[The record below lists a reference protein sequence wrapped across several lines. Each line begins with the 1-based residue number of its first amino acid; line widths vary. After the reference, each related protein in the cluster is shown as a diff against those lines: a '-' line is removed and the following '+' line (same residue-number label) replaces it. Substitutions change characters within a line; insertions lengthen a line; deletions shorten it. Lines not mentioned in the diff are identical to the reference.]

1 MITKQLI
8 RLSGDKVEFY
18 NLYWDLSEIFQ
29 LKWVLNRFKS
39 LKLERFYL
47 GIFIYL
53 NSLTKYNVAYF
64 KASREMLLDHNIIQI
79 LNVHVLFTLKVIP
92 S

>member
-39 LKLERFYL
+39 LK
-47 GIFIYL
+47 
-53 NSLTKYNVAYF
+53 
-64 KASREMLLDHNIIQI
+64 
-79 LNVHVLFTLKVIP
+79 
-92 S
+92 